1 MATRKVENENR
12 EKVITNMSCNLS
24 MLRAKLGLTQ
34 EGLANLAGLSRHTI
48 MQIENKKTKM
58 SWNTFLALLLIFIK
72 NEETNRLLNILEIYT
87 DELNKELKLKNL

>member
-1 MATRKVENENR
+1 MAIRKVENENR
-12 EKVITNMSCNLS
+12 EKVIANMSDNLS
-24 MLRAKLGLTQ
+24 MLRTKLGLTQ

-72 NEETNRLLNILEIYT
+72 NSETDKLLNILEIYT
-87 DELNKELKLKNL
+87 DELNQELKIKIL